1 MNCRRSN
8 AGFTLIE
15 LVVALFILSLV
26 LSGAIYSIQQY
37 ADERLMM
44 KDRLYSHNVAW
55 NQLMKRY
62 QVSQNG
68 TVKNRTME
76 LKSKG
81 KEVQGRTDWEWALDI
96 EKATG

>member
-1 MNCRRSN
+1 MNCRRPN

-55 NQLMKRY
+55 NLLMKRS

-68 TVKNRTME
+68 TVKNRKME
-76 LKSKG
+76 LKSN
-81 KEVQGRTDWEWALDI
+81 
-96 EKATG
+96 